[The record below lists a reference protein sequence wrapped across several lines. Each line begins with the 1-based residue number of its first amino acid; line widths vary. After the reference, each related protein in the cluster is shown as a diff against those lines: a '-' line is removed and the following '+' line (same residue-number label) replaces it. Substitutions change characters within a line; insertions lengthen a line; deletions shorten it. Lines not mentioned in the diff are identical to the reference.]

1 MLNWTPWSSHPLFPS
16 QLIATMVLGMDRR
29 VSQVRASSTDLTFWT
44 RSGVGWGGAQAGWM
58 GRTGRWDA
66 RSSGVLEPEQG
77 GGDVPPSLNYI

>member
-1 MLNWTPWSSHPLFPS
+1 MDAELDPMEQPPTLSFPAHCHHGAGHG
-16 QLIATMVLGMDRR
+16 QTRL
-29 VSQVRASSTDLTFWT
+29 VRASSTDLTFWT